1 MTRKRILIIMPD
13 KLRKPT
19 GGMGV
24 GLAHTLPLLQDEFDV
39 DVVGFPEDGAAAY
52 YRGVS
57 NPIPSITHN
66 PIVMLM
72 GQVTYMTEA
81 LRGSCPDCVHAYDWS
96 VYVAAYHIAK
106 HFNVPLV
113 VTMQLSI
120 NLLGQLGMSYT
131 LELDKKSADAV
142 VMQDALQKCELF
154 GLEKADRIIQI
165 SNAYAKYFAT
175 VPGLAE
181 KTTVIPHGIDMK
193 AWLHITERPQ
203 LPGAAKI
210 KVAYIGRF
218 APMKGIR
225 SLCQA
230 NIPKEIDL
238 IFIGD
243 VTFGD
248 PMLVNMI
255 RDKVARNSNVHL
267 LPAMY
272 DQDKINILNAVDAV
286 IMPSVHEPFGIV
298 GLEALASKS
307 IILSSCRDGLGDFL
321 NEEVAINCG
330 IEAPSIER
338 AFNQLVQMSE
348 EEKQLRIARGLE
360 ICAQY
365 DWKLI
370 VAKLKE
376 VYRSVLSI

>member
-13 KLRKPT
+13 RLRKPT

-24 GLAHTLPLLQDEFDV
+24 GLAHTLPLLQDEFDL

-81 LRGSCPDCVHAYDWS
+81 LRGLRPDCVHAYDWS
-96 VYVAAYHIAK
+96 VYVAAYHVAK

-131 LELDKKSADAV
+131 LDKKSADAV

-165 SNAYAKYFAT
+165 SNAYAAYFAA
-175 VPGLAE
+175 VPGLAG
-181 KTTVIPHGIDMK
+181 KTTVIPHGIDAK
-193 AWLHITERPQ
+193 AWSHITERPQ
-203 LPGAAKI
+203 LPGIAKI

-230 NIPKEIDL
+230 HIPKEIDL

-243 VTFGD
+243 ATFGD
-248 PMLVNMI
+248 ATLVTMI

-307 IILSSCRDGLGDFL
+307 VILSSCRDGLGDFL
-321 NEEVAINCG
+321 KEDVAINCG
-330 IEAPSIER
+330 IEALSIER
-338 AFNQLVQMSE
+338 ALNQLVQMSE
-348 EEKQLRIARGLE
+348 EEKRRRIARGLE
-360 ICAQY
+360 ICVQY

-370 VAKLKE
+370 AAKLKE
-376 VYRSVLSI
+376 VYHSVLSI

>member
-13 KLRKPT
+13 RLQKPT

-81 LRGSCPDCVHAYDWS
+81 LRGPRPDCVHAYDWS
-96 VYVAAYHIAK
+96 VYVAAYHVAK

-131 LELDKKSADAV
+131 LDQKSADAV
-142 VMQDALQKCELF
+142 VMQDALQKCELL

-165 SNAYAKYFAT
+165 SNAYAAYFAA
-175 VPGLAE
+175 VPGLAV
-181 KTTVIPHGIDMK
+181 KTTVIPHGIDAQ
-193 AWLHITERPQ
+193 AWSHVTERPQ
-203 LPGAAKI
+203 LPGLAKI

-230 NIPKEIDL
+230 HIPKEIDL

-243 VTFGD
+243 ATFGD
-248 PMLVNMI
+248 ATLVTMI

-321 NEEVAINCG
+321 NDEVAINCG
-330 IEAPSIER
+330 IEALSIER

-348 EEKQLRIARGLE
+348 EEKQCRIARGLE

-376 VYRSVLSI
+376 VYHSVLSI